1 MATHTTLPKVTQYV
15 KNVGKSVAFAS
26 VDAIKSN
33 APGIKGFMEYHD
45 DVFKE
50 AYGSVRNYRQTI
62 RKTERSI
69 RQSNMF
75 KAVEAGLKNMVEDA
89 KTGNFYN
96 DRTAEY
102 ANDALGLNDDDFDM
116 EFSVSESSSA
126 KSVTDSF
133 NEAIGA
139 AATSQSTAVAE
150 STNLIVKGNI
160 ASTKL
165 LMTGMDQMTAR
176 LSSSMGAVYAAV
188 DKTNQ
193 FLNTAMVAHIE
204 NSRKYYE
211 TTTNIMREQQLMMK
225 EMLEMQRNLYKAKD
239 KEYKESRLSQSTR
252 YDGSAN
258 IPGYLKNIKGN
269 LTDMMDA
276 YGLGSM
282 KMDIGG
288 GNPFMLYAAAPFK
301 LIMEPLINRMMS
313 KDFKTALRSFDKSV
327 TNFFSQFVAR
337 MNKNRD
343 SNTGLMAV
351 LGELFGIRI
360 DKKDS
365 INTSNFAKGA
375 VPFDGV
381 TRQAIISV
389 IPGYLARI
397 EAALTG
403 AGERHY
409 DMQSGTWKSAKQIRK
424 EFDDERKYS
433 IASANN
439 SLRMDIMPLVEEL
452 RASNA
457 KAAEDLA
464 STIGKMSEKIFDD
477 GGDFSKAGDAWKYYG
492 FKSKKEFDLVM
503 SYVRN
508 NTIKELAY
516 NNMNARQN
524 LTQRYRDIENGIG
537 PQGILFNGSYD
548 STGTGNR
555 SKMDPSKFGAGSG
568 LLAASMDNQGRNVF
582 WYLREILNSIQGRW
596 RSSSKGTK
604 PKTGG
609 PSGTSGAT
617 HGSARSR
624 ESSTESEGDSTGES
638 DPYASIYERLDKEA
652 AEKAD
657 EKAKGKRFGD
667 WLESKLG
674 NSPVGKYFSKAI
686 TGAETIL
693 TKPMEYA
700 TKLLNK
706 ADESMFRMM
715 FGENEFKDDE
725 GNKIDNAFAYIAY
738 KVKKTFDD
746 ITKSIKDKLN
756 KWLSPYWEKYGK
768 PVVSEIK
775 NYVGKGVN
783 RVKKAGNRLSGGRLF
798 KNANIEERLENGD
811 VVGTDEIVESAY
823 GRVVTKRGLTMISPG
838 EVIIPAS
845 FDKREQ
851 NKMLALEKKDKRRIL
866 ESIGY
871 NAKGTV
877 NVDDLKEKLHTI
889 YNENRGSAAKVG
901 AGGVLGAGAGLL
913 TGFNPLLG
921 ALAGAGISI
930 LDNSESFKKIMFGEE
945 ITNADGTTSRSG
957 GVVPKKIYDI
967 FQKAA
972 PDMGDFGIAGG
983 LIGLFTP
990 FGPLGGAAIGAGVGL
1005 LKNSE
1010 GFKKFIFGDA
1020 ETGKDG
1026 LISKETYDKFMDHAK
1041 KAAPNMLIGAGAGA
1055 LVGPFGL
1062 LGNAAMGAGIGLLS
1076 STETFHK
1083 FIFGDP
1089 DNPNENGI
1097 AGAFKTGVLEPA
1109 KEKINEILEGFK
1121 GYFKKN
1127 ILDPMKNFWDPLKQT
1142 IKNTITGTSD
1152 KIKDYLNDMFE
1163 RTIGI
1168 PMADFL
1174 QEKLFRPMTKLVF
1187 GILKAPI
1194 AVGKAIVA
1202 APFRALGGIG
1212 NSMRMG
1218 QINRGTAYDMSASER
1233 LAFREQHSTRSF
1245 FGRLTGRD
1253 KMQEQDAMLANM
1265 SEEQLEA
1272 LATNARVGLDSMETL
1287 QKRAGSARKAVG
1299 NEISAYFNSKGD
1311 DGKSRYSRVNFN
1323 KVKAIA
1329 KKAADGD
1336 FSGAEKDI
1344 MALKGLTDDEKTQL
1358 LNNIKDKV
1366 AIAERANKDIA
1377 SKNRTSGELDVE
1389 VSELIGRKFRGRKDR
1404 RQVFRSAEAE
1414 LAARRKGGAAA
1425 QESPEEHATNNLA
1438 ELYKIRADKIIKL
1451 FGEANEKLS
1460 LIINPNKDAE
1470 DTTPPGDK
1478 DAAKK
1483 SNASVEQETKAL
1495 MSGTKAGEGIDKASG
1510 NEDSKESVEARKKQ
1524 EEQEQREQEET
1535 DETKKTNTILQTIQ
1549 DKFFG
1554 GKKNK
1559 NKEGNGLLSKLGSA
1573 FGTFMKFIGV
1583 GAKFGL
1589 GAVALGG
1596 GVSLLGYAT
1605 EWFKTSVWPTI
1616 KGALFGK
1623 TNDDGSTTTGLLGG
1637 LGDKMKN
1644 LFLGEDGKS
1653 GIFGKFTTWLGD
1665 KFEALKNWYT
1675 GQGGIS
1681 GILTNVAAKM
1691 VVGWGYAI
1699 NNIVTPLTAIVVKAL
1714 PGLLLGLGKG
1724 ILQGL
1729 KMAVFN
1735 KELPNQQGTMKI
1747 DASETLGELSQ
1758 HNSSNNALVTA
1769 MGDMG
1774 TSVKNAFSTA
1784 ASGAAYTA
1792 KSASEIDLSGIFSA
1806 NTDNSVK
1813 AGGVG
1818 GLLGRT
1824 QRTNDVEYDENGN
1837 RITNYTQFNSTDSVL
1852 SRVGDA
1858 SSRAFLRGLAGDAP
1872 VKGIGKALGGLKGK
1886 GIGTGFSKIFTGFG
1900 SNVGKYAGK
1909 GMTAASNLGTK
1920 LHDKILG
1927 VNVAEAAANAA
1938 DDVAEAAGEKYVKNS
1953 AGRWIDKATGK
1964 FVKSEVAEAG
1974 MKAADDVV
1982 EAGAKAVG
1990 KSSLI
1995 SKATGAISNAASKV
2009 ADTGLA
2015 KGLKKIFSNL
2025 ADSKIG
2031 TLIAKAAK
2039 SAGKAVDGTVVSKA
2053 LLNIGESLAKAGAKT
2068 AGKAVSKIAT
2078 AVAGFSP
2085 LALALMVKD
2094 FVVGY
2099 DQAYTILGVAVG
2111 GDYQVGFGQRC
2122 LCGLLNLINE
2132 RITLGLIPTATIVD
2146 IIVEYLFPIFGLDAE
2161 SLNAARDEAAAILD
2175 EWNAANPDEQYDN
2188 LEDFNNKDKWWKKA
2202 GNAIKD
2208 TAGKAWDGIK
2218 SGASKV
2224 GKGIATAAGKV
2235 KDGAVNLFNN
2245 AKSAVK
2251 NGFNAVSGKVTEVVG
2266 GAKDIGAFI
2275 KDVTKEVFKS
2285 ATDPEYH
2292 WDIDSYITEDD
2303 PLGGAKK
2310 VIYQVMKIPLG
2321 IMGVVS
2327 NLGKKIF
2334 DKVKGFGVSIKDGF
2348 KDAWGQ
2354 VTSVA
2359 KGQYS
2364 VFSKQYWTFKEN
2376 EDEENPLSPV
2386 SKVFSSIVKYA
2397 GIVPGMLGY
2406 VGSKIKDGFVK
2417 MINGAKEGAQDA
2429 TTDVNAVK
2437 SGQYT
2442 IFNRSYWKSDAM
2454 DDGNPLSKMGSI
2466 FSTITRIIRA
2476 PEAMLGYVGSKVK
2489 AGFNT
2494 LTAGMQEGT
2503 LDASADVEAVKSGQ
2517 YTIFNGDYWKSNA
2530 MDDGNPISKLGSIFG
2545 FVSRLTQA
2553 PMAMLGYV
2561 GTKVKAGFNA
2571 LISGAKEGIL
2581 DASSDVDAVKSGQYT
2596 IFSGDYWHSD
2606 AEDDGNPV
2614 SKLGSIFGVVARLTQ
2629 APMAML
2635 GYVGTKVKEGF
2646 TALISGAKEGVL
2658 DASEDIAAVVK
2669 GDYTIFSQEYWHAN
2683 EEDDGNPLSKLGSIF
2698 GFATR
2703 LTQAPV
2709 AMLGYVGNK
2718 VAKFFTDM
2726 VNGVK
2731 DISEDTDA
2739 VIEKAKNGD
2748 ISVFSND
2755 YWKMNDTDN
2764 PLGLVGNV
2772 VGFLERL
2779 TNAPIVI
2786 FTKVFNKIK
2795 EKFDSIKGWFSKLFG
2810 EDAEE
2815 VDTESGSGR
2824 AGRGRRLYGRAHT
2837 YQNDPS
2843 IANMAYGDSTI
2854 GNAGCAPVAAV
2865 NLINRMSSSQA
2876 VNVADAARF
2885 AEQNNMTVRGGGTD
2899 INFFNQYLA
2908 SHGIGSVKTS
2918 NRSAIKEALKAGS
2931 QVVMLGQDSS
2941 DAPGVPF
2948 GTNPHFV
2955 TATGIDKSGNII
2967 VEDPDMPESNITY
2980 KGNDLLN
2987 SMVSSVVVQPGAK
3000 RAKRAR
3006 RSGSSRKFN
3015 VPTAIKRGFG
3025 RLLYGLGGTYGA
3037 EKILSIARA
3046 EIGTAEKGNSNQ
3058 VKYNHAYY
3066 GSNVS
3071 GSQYPWCCAFVWWVF
3086 NQAGASHIFY
3096 TNNAYDES
3104 HRLRHRTAYCPT
3116 LKNYHQSLGHNF
3128 GKNETPQPGDIVFF
3142 NWDGGTTPQHVG
3154 IVESVSGSNVIT
3166 IEGNTSSS
3174 DNTNGGCVQRRT
3186 RQKSCIVGYSR
3197 PEYPY
3202 TYDSTHVVNMSELGN
3217 YSSTG
3222 GDDGSYAADSSSG
3235 STAGTLLQQFTNLGT
3250 SMVKAIYG
3258 EDAYN
3263 AFFGNNSSDA
3273 TATNLSYNSSNS
3285 SNITLSGNSQAD
3297 QIWNYLTG
3305 SGGYS
3310 KNAAAGIMGCWHH
3323 ESNNNSQRI
3332 EGDYLNGFPGY
3343 DTVVNS
3349 QSAMDSWTTNK
3360 LFPAYARSGVS
3371 INKAAYKGT
3380 DGHYYPGIGLAQW
3393 TGPRG
3398 YDLFQYS
3405 KQTGKNW
3412 GSLENQLAFFNSEM
3426 EQRGLKAQMN
3436 STSSPEDA
3444 AHKFLDGY
3452 EMYNGYGA
3460 SAPNALNPRKQAART
3475 MYSKYSG
3482 AVGLGRR
3489 NMQNAYAKKYTQA
3502 GGATNALNSM
3512 SVYAGGAGT
3521 TYATTTADRIAT
3533 SGVVDYATFLQTIV
3547 TILMSIADNT
3557 ALLGKVL
3564 EVLSKNF
3571 NIEIDK
3577 SDIDAAT
3584 SKTKAQTEAALND
3597 LVRRSSGNITN
3608 VSKLLNNKDTEY
3620 VIAAMKAIASE

>member
-1 MATHTTLPKVTQYV
+1 MATSTSLPKVTQYV
-15 KNVGKSVAFAS
+15 KNVGKSIAFAS
-26 VDAIKSN
+26 VDAVKAN

-62 RKTERSI
+62 RNTEKSI
-69 RQSNMF
+69 RQSNLF
-75 KAVEAGLKNMVEDA
+75 KAVEVGLKNMAEDA
-89 KTGNFYN
+89 RTGNFYN
-96 DRTAEY
+96 DRTADY
-102 ANDALGLNDDDFDM
+102 ANDALGLGEDDFDM

-133 NEAIGA
+133 NAAIGA
-139 AATSQSTAVAE
+139 AATSHSTAVAE

-165 LMTGMDQMTAR
+165 LISGMDQMTAR

-188 DKTNQ
+188 DRTNQ

-239 KEYKESRLSQSTR
+239 KEYKESRLAQSVR

-269 LTDMMDA
+269 ITDMMDS

-301 LIMEPLINRMMS
+301 LILEPLFNRMMS

-343 SNTGLMAV
+343 SNTGLAAL
-351 LGELFGIRI
+351 LGEIFGIRV

-365 INTSNFAKGA
+365 INTSNFTKGA

-424 EFDDERKYS
+424 EFDDERKYA

-439 SLRMDIMPLVEEL
+439 SMRMDIMPLVEEL
-452 RASNA
+452 RTSNA
-457 KAAEDLA
+457 KAAEELSA
-464 STIGKMSEKIFDD
+464 TFTKMTEKIFDD

-524 LTQRYRDIENGIG
+524 LTQRYRDIESGIG

-548 STGTGNR
+548 PTGTGNR
-555 SKMDPSKFGAGSG
+555 SKMDPSKFGGGSG
-568 LLAASMDNQGRNVF
+568 LLASSMDNQGRNVF
-582 WYLREILNSIQGRW
+582 WYLREILESIHGRW
-596 RSSSKGTK
+596 KSSSGSARPRTN
-604 PKTGG
+604 G
-609 PSGTSGAT
+609 PSGSSGAT
-617 HGSARSR
+617 RGSARGR

-638 DPYASIYERLDKEA
+638 DPYASIYARLDKEA
-652 AEKAD
+652 EEASAD
-657 EKAKGKRFGD
+657 KAKSRRFGD
-667 WLESKLG
+667 WLESKIG
-674 NSPVGKYFSKAI
+674 NTPVGKYFAKAV

-746 ITKSIKDKLN
+746 ITKTIKEKLN
-756 KWLSPYWEKYGK
+756 QWFGEKIKPYWDKYGK
-768 PVVSEIK
+768 PVVGEIK
-775 NYVGKGVN
+775 NYVGRGIN

-798 KNANIEERLENGD
+798 KNADIDERLENGD

-851 NKMLALEKKDKRRIL
+851 NKMLELEKRDKRRIL
-866 ESIGY
+866 NAIGY

-877 NVDDLKEKLHTI
+877 DIDSLKDKLHTI
-889 YNENRGSAAKVG
+889 YNENRGSGAKVG

-913 TGFNPLLG
+913 AGFNPLLG
-921 ALAGAGISI
+921 ALAGAGLSI
-930 LDNSESFKKIMFGEE
+930 LDNSESFKKLMFGEE
-945 ITNADGTTSRSG
+945 TTNEDGTKSRSG
-957 GVVPKKIYDI
+957 GIVSKKIYDI
-967 FQKAA
+967 FTKAA

-1010 GFKKFIFGDA
+1010 GFKKFIFGNA
-1020 ETGKDG
+1020 ETGEDG
-1026 LISKETYDKFMDHAK
+1026 LISKETYDKFMSHVK

-1055 LVGPFGL
+1055 LIGPFGL
-1062 LGNAAMGAGIGLLS
+1062 LGNAAMGAGVGLLS

-1083 FIFGDP
+1083 FVFGDP
-1089 DNPNENGI
+1089 DDPNQNGI
-1097 AGAFKTGVLEPA
+1097 VGAFKTGVLEPA

-1127 ILDPMKNFWDPLKQT
+1127 ILDPMKNFWDPLQQT

-1174 QEKLFRPMTKLVF
+1174 QEKLFRPVTKLVF

-1253 KMQEQDAMLANM
+1253 KMQEQDTMLANM
-1265 SEEQLEA
+1265 TEEQLEA
-1272 LATNARVGLDSMETL
+1272 LASNARVGLDSMEAL
-1287 QKRAGSARKAVG
+1287 QKRAGNARKAVG
-1299 NEISAYFNSKGD
+1299 NEISAYFNSKGA
-1311 DGKSRYSRVNFN
+1311 DGKSLYSRVNFN

-1336 FSGAEKDI
+1336 FAGAEKDI
-1344 MALKGLTDDEKTQL
+1344 MALKGLTDEEKSTL
-1358 LNNIKDKV
+1358 LNNIKYKV
-1366 AIAERANKDIA
+1366 AVADKANKDIA
-1377 SKNRTSGELDVE
+1377 SKNRTSGELDAE

-1404 RQVFRSAEAE
+1404 RQMFRSAEAE
-1414 LAARRKGGAAA
+1414 LAARRKGGAAV

-1438 ELYKIRADKIIKL
+1438 ELYKVRADKIIKL

-1460 LIINPNKDAE
+1460 LIINPNKDKE

-1483 SNASVEQETKAL
+1483 NKTSVEEETKAL
-1495 MSGTKAGEGIDKASG
+1495 MSGTKAGVGIDKASG

-1535 DETKKTNTILQTIQ
+1535 DETKKTNTILETIKE
-1549 DKFFG
+1549 KFFG
-1554 GKKNK
+1554 GGKNK

-1573 FGTFMKFIGV
+1573 FGTFMKFLGV

-1653 GIFGKFTTWLGD
+1653 GLFGKFTTWLGD

-1681 GILTNVAAKM
+1681 GILTNVASKM

-1747 DASETLGELSQ
+1747 DATDTLSELSQ
-1758 HNSSNNALVTA
+1758 HNTSNNALVAA

-1774 TSVKNAFSTA
+1774 TSVKNAFATA
-1784 ASGAAYTA
+1784 SSGAAYTA

-1806 NTDNSVK
+1806 TTDNSVK
-1813 AGGVG
+1813 SSGVA

-1824 QRTNDVEYDENGN
+1824 ERTNDVEYDENGN

-1872 VKGIGKALGGLKGK
+1872 VKGIGKALEGLKGK

-1927 VNVAEAAANAA
+1927 VNVAGAA
-1938 DDVAEAAGEKYVKNS
+1938 DDVAEAVGSQYVKNS

-1974 MKAADDVV
+1974 MKAADNVV

-2224 GKGIATAAGKV
+2224 GKGIASAAGKV

-2245 AKSAVK
+2245 AKT
-2251 NGFNAVSGKVTEVVG
+2251 AVSTGFKNVSEKLSATVDN
-2266 GAKDIGAFI
+2266 AKDIGGFLKDALAEI
-2275 KDVTKEVFKS
+2275 KKAVK
-2285 ATDPEYH
+2285 DPEYH
-2292 WDIDSYITEDD
+2292 WDIDSYLSEDD
-2303 PLGGAKK
+2303 PLAGVKK
-2310 VIYQVMKIPLG
+2310 TTYQVMKVPMLA
-2321 IMGVVS
+2321 VAFVS
-2327 NLGKKIF
+2327 NIGSKIGETIKKWAGN
-2334 DKVKGFGVSIKDGF
+2334 VKDGF
-2348 KDAWGQ
+2348 NAAFAKVKAVG
-2354 VTSVA
+2354 

-2364 VFSKQYWTFKEN
+2364 IFTSQYWAN
-2376 EDEENPLSPV
+2376 ETAEDPENPI
-2386 SKVFSSIVKYA
+2386 SKLGTVVNYATKIISIPHA
-2397 GIVPGMLGY
+2397 MIGF
-2406 VGSKIKDGFVK
+2406 VGSKIKDGLVK
-2417 MINGAKEGAQDA
+2417 LVNGAKEGVIDA
-2429 TTDVNAVK
+2429 SSDVAAVAR
-2437 SGQYT
+2437 GEYT
-2442 IFNRSYWKSDAM
+2442 VFNKSYWSSDTP
-2454 DDGNPLSKMGSI
+2454 DDGNELSKLGSV
-2466 FSTITRIIRA
+2466 FGFASRLLVA
-2476 PEAMLGYVGSKVK
+2476 PQAMLGYVGSKVK
-2489 AGFNT
+2489 
-2494 LTAGMQEGT
+2494 
-2503 LDASADVEAVKSGQ
+2503 D
-2517 YTIFNGDYWKSNA
+2517 
-2530 MDDGNPISKLGSIFG
+2530 G
-2545 FVSRLTQA
+2545 FV
-2553 PMAMLGYV
+2553 
-2561 GTKVKAGFNA
+2561 N
-2571 LISGAKEGIL
+2571 LINGAKEGAI
-2581 DASSDVDAVKSGQYT
+2581 DASSDV
-2596 IFSGDYWHSD
+2596 
-2606 AEDDGNPV
+2606 
-2614 SKLGSIFGVVARLTQ
+2614 
-2629 APMAML
+2629 
-2635 GYVGTKVKEGF
+2635 
-2646 TALISGAKEGVL
+2646 
-2658 DASEDIAAVVK
+2658 AAVVK
-2669 GDYTIFSQEYWHAN
+2669 GEYTVFSQDYWKAN
-2683 EEDDGNPLSKLGSIF
+2683 TEDDGNPLSKLGSIF

-2703 LTQAPV
+2703 LLLAPN
-2709 AMLGYVGNK
+2709 AMLGYVGTKVKDGFVALIDGAKEGALDASEDVAAVVRGEYSVLSKDYWKSNEEEDDNPLSKIGSVFGFVSRLLVAPQAMLGYVGSK
-2718 VAKFFTDM
+2718 VANAFKTM
-2726 VNGVK
+2726 VDGVK
-2731 DISEDTDA
+2731 DISDDTDA
-2739 VIEKAKNGD
+2739 VVERAKNGE
-2748 ISVFSND
+2748 ISVFSD
-2755 YWKMNDTDN
+2755 EYWKMDDTNN
-2764 PLGLVGNV
+2764 PLGLIGNV
-2772 VGFLERL
+2772 VGFLDRL

-2795 EKFDSIKGWFSKLFG
+2795 EKFDSIKGWFSRLFG

-2824 AGRGRRLYGRAHT
+2824 SGRGRRLYGRAHT

-2865 NLINRMSSSQA
+2865 NLINRMSNNQA

-2931 QVVMLGQDSS
+2931 QVVMLGQDKS
-2941 DAPGVPF
+2941 DAPGAPF
-2948 GTNPHFV
+2948 GTNPHFI
-2955 TATGIDKSGNII
+2955 TATGIDRSGNII

-2980 KGNDLLN
+2980 SSNDLLN
-2987 SMVSSVVVQPGAK
+2987 SMVSSVVVQPGM
-3000 RAKRAR
+3000 RRSKRAR
-3006 RSGSSRKFN
+3006 RSGAARKLN
-3015 VPTAIKRGFG
+3015 IPTRIRRGFG
-3025 RLLYGLGGTYGA
+3025 RLLVGLGGTYGA
-3037 EKILSIARA
+3037 DNILAIARN
-3046 EIGTAEKGNSNQ
+3046 EIGVCEKGNSNQ

-3071 GSQYPWCCAFVWWVF
+3071 GSAYPWCCAFVWWVF

-3096 TNNAYDES
+3096 TNYSYDES
-3104 HRLRHRTAYCPT
+3104 HKYRHRTAYCPT
-3116 LKNYHQSLGHNF
+3116 LMSYHNSLGHNLS
-3128 GKNETPQPGDIVFF
+3128 KNATPSPGDIVFF
-3142 NWDGGTTPQHVG
+3142 NWDGGSTAQHVG

-3166 IEGNTSSS
+3166 IEGNTSGS
-3174 DNTNGGCVQRRT
+3174 DNTNGGCVMRRT
-3186 RQKSCIVGYSR
+3186 RPKSCIIGYSR

-3202 TYDSTHVVNMSELGN
+3202 TYDPTHVVDMSSIGDSTN
-3217 YSSTG
+3217 YSAIAAEGGTTTSSSSSSTG
-3222 GDDGSYAADSSSG
+3222 
-3235 STAGTLLQQFTNLGT
+3235 TLMQQFTNLGT
-3250 SMVKAIYG
+3250 SMIKAMYG

-3263 AFFGNNSSDA
+3263 ALFGTTSTDA
-3273 TATNLSYNSSNS
+3273 TATTLSYNTNGSNV
-3285 SNITLSGNSQAD
+3285 TLSGNSQAD

-3305 SGGYS
+3305 AGGYS
-3310 KNAAAGIMGCWHH
+3310 KNAASGIMGCWHH

-3349 QSAMDSWTTNK
+3349 QSAMDNWTVNK
-3360 LFPAYARSGVS
+3360 LFPAYAKSGVS
-3371 INKAAYKGT
+3371 INQAAYKGT

-3398 YDLFQYS
+3398 YNLFQYS

-3426 EQRGLKAQMN
+3426 EQRGLKSTMN
-3436 STSSPEDA
+3436 SSSSPEDA

-3475 MYSKYSG
+3475 MYNKYSDT
-3482 AVGLGRR
+3482 VGLGRR
-3489 NMQNAYAKKYTQA
+3489 NMQNAYAKKYTQS

-3512 SVYAGGAGT
+3512 SMYAGGAGT
-3521 TYATTTADRIAT
+3521 VSATVTSADRAGT
-3533 SGVVDYATFLQTIV
+3533 VGAVDYATFLQTIV
-3547 TILMSIADNT
+3547 TILMNISDNT

-3564 EVLSKNF
+3564 EVLSTNF
-3571 NIEIDK
+3571 NIDIDK
-3577 SDIDAAT
+3577 SDIDAAA
-3584 SKTKAQTEAALND
+3584 SATKAQTEAALND
-3597 LVRRSSGNITN
+3597 LVRRSSGNVTN
-3608 VSKLLNNKDTEY
+3608 ISKLLNNKDTEY
-3620 VIAAMKAIASE
+3620 VISAMRAIASE